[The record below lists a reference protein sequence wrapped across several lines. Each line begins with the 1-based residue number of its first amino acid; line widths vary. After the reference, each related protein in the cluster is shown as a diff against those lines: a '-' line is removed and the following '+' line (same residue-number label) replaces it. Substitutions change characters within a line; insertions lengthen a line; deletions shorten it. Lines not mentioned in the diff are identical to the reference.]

1 MYFDIVLVY
10 YHQTRKQRRTP
21 TPNREHRTQQ
31 NQQWEEVGAIRSV
44 ARVARCNRPVMGL
57 PCWSVCLFLGGGED
71 KPAMGLPCWLIVST
85 NNITKRDYG
94 PYLGVTSRG
103 SPTLAIAALSITL
116 LKPILWYIC
125 LCGSSWGPNPLDEE
139 AAVKSAIFFFP
150 LVWPITL

>member
-1 MYFDIVLVY
+1 MRGATDQSWVS
-10 YHQTRKQRRTP
+10 H
-21 TPNREHRTQQ
+21 
-31 NQQWEEVGAIRSV
+31 VG
-44 ARVARCNRPVMGL
+44 RCAL
-57 PCWSVCLFLGGGED
+57 FFLGGGED

-139 AAVKSAIFFFP
+139 AAVKSAIYFFP
-150 LVWPITL
+150 SGMADHALRLGPYM